1 MRFYSQKN
9 GQGLLEA
16 VVAIGIIITGLLA
29 ILTLTT
35 ANIMTAGEA
44 SSHLLANNL
53 AREGIEA
60 VRVIRDSS
68 WLENPNQSWYGLMS
82 ATNDLTAIAVLN
94 PSSFEWSLDFQVNNL
109 TDQPAAIWRDPNNIF
124 RQSWESMPAGSQK
137 SKFSRL
143 LTIYPICRAPAPSLQ
158 EIINQGTCQVGWS
171 QIGVRVVS
179 AVGYNERGRSHVLY
193 LEDLLYNWRANLSN
207 YAP

>member
-1 MRFYSQKN
+1 MHLLSVKK

-16 VVAIGIIITGLLA
+16 VVAIGVIVSGLLA

-60 VRVIRDSS
+60 VRIIRDSS
-68 WLENPNQSWYGLMS
+68 WLENPNQNWFSLVS
-82 ATNDLTAIAVLN
+82 APNDATAIAVLN
-94 PSSFEWSLDFQVNNL
+94 PTTFEWTLDFQVNDI
-109 TDQPAAIWRDPNNIF
+109 TQDKAAIWRDVNSVY
-124 RQSWESMPAGSQK
+124 RQAWQNMPVGSQK
-137 SKFSRL
+137 TKFSRL
-143 LTIYPICRAPAPSLQ
+143 ITVYPICRAAAPSLD
-158 EIINQGTCQVGWS
+158 EVSNQITCQVGSS
-171 QIGVRVVS
+171 QIGVRVIS
-179 AVGYNERGRSHVLY
+179 AVAYNERGKYHTLY
-193 LEDLLYNWRANLSN
+193 LEDMLYNWRANLSN